1 MMNKKNRG
9 QFYTTNSSYILEGLF
24 IPENTKKIIEPFAG
38 KGDLLEWI
46 RTQGFKGQV
55 QSYDIEPCSKEDK
68 IVQRDTLKNAPDYKG
83 SFVITNPPYLARN
96 KSTNKDIYDQ

>member
-9 QFYTTNSSYILEGLF
+9 KFYTTNSSYILEGLF

-55 QSYDIEPCSKEDK
+55 QSYDIEPKQPSKEGVLKK
-68 IVQRDTLKNAPDYKG
+68 IKLFKETL
-83 SFVITNPPYLARN
+83 
-96 KSTNKDIYDQ
+96 